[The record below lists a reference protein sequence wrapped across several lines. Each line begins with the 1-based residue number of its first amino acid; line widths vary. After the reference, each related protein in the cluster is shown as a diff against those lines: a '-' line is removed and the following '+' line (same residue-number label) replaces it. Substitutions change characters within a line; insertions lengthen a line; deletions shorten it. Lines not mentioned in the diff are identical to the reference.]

1 MHTYMHAIE
10 EDINLKQLTGLIILG
25 QALSS
30 GPTSGQH
37 LGTAHGD
44 TLMRSRPANQK
55 EATQMEFMDLFFL
68 LHAISGFYSG
78 EAIQWTTDYPQGHTT
93 DGDWGETSICIS
105 ALSALLPS
113 RKRGSRGWD

>member
-1 MHTYMHAIE
+1 MHTHMHAIE

-37 LGTAHGD
+37 LGTGMATFSCVRAQRTGRRLHKWNS
-44 TLMRSRPANQK
+44 RSC
-55 EATQMEFMDLFFL
+55 FL
-68 LHAISGFYSG
+68 TACNFWVFG

-113 RKRGSRGWD
+113 RKRRSRGWGG